1 MSFRHLDHWAEV
13 PSPVTRLAPP
23 ARLLAMVAVALG
35 AALLPMGAWPQMA
48 ALLVLVLAFAATA
61 RIPAPA
67 FAARLAG
74 PLFLVLL
81 ASCAVL
87 VLAPG
92 EPLWALGPIRVT
104 DTGLVRF
111 GSVVGRA
118 TPALGAAVVLVSTL
132 RFPELLEALRK
143 LRLPSAV
150 TTALGLS
157 YRLLYTLA
165 DEIERLR
172 RAARSRNAGHGAAG
186 RRRTAMGVAAA
197 SLVRSYARSERVH
210 RAMLARG
217 YSGALPQLHAQPM
230 DVRSVVVLLAVSA
243 IVLLVVSSAW
253 L

>member
-1 MSFRHLDHWAEV
+1 MSFRHLDRWADI
-13 PSPVTRLAPP
+13 PSPVTRLAPA
-23 ARLLAMVAVALG
+23 ARLLGTVTVALG
-35 AALLPMGAWPQMA
+35 SALLPVGAWMQMVV
-48 ALLVLVLAFAATA
+48 LLALVLAIVGAA
-61 RIPAPA
+61 RIPASA

-74 PLFLVLL
+74 PLLFVLL

-92 EPLWALGPIRVT
+92 DSLWALGPLRVT

-111 GSVVGRA
+111 ASVVGRA

-132 RFPELLEALRK
+132 RFPELLEALGR
-143 LRLPSAV
+143 LRLPSVV

-186 RRRTAMGVAAA
+186 RRHTTVGIAA
-197 SLVRSYARSERVH
+197 SSLTRSFARSERVH

-217 YSGALPQLHAQPM
+217 YAGVLPTLRAQPM
-230 DVRSVVVLLAVSA
+230 DARSLATLCGVGAVVLV
-243 IVLLVVSSAW
+243 VVSSAY

>member
-1 MSFRHLDHWAEV
+1 VSFHHLDRWADV
-13 PSPVTRLAPP
+13 PSPVTRLAPT
-23 ARLLAMVAVALG
+23 ARLLGTVAVALG
-35 AALLPMGAWPQMA
+35 SALLPVGAWPQMA
-48 ALLVLVLAFAATA
+48 ALLFLVLGFVAAA
-61 RIPAPA
+61 RIPVSA

-74 PLFLVLL
+74 PLFFVLL

-87 VLAPG
+87 ILAPG
-92 EPLWALGPIRVT
+92 ESLWAFGPVRVT
-104 DTGLVRF
+104 DTGLARF
-111 GSVVGRA
+111 ASVVGRA

-150 TTALGLS
+150 TAALGLS

-186 RRRTAMGVAAA
+186 RRRTTMGIAAA
-197 SLVRSYARSERVH
+197 SLTRSFARSERVH

-217 YSGALPQLHAQPM
+217 YSGALPTLRAQPL
-230 DVRSVVVLLAVSA
+230 DTRSVAALCGVGAVVLV
-243 IVLLVVSSAW
+243 VVSSAY